1 MTKKAFSMAVINSLN
16 KILETSGL
24 EFEEIRAFELG
35 LGYLKESE
43 QEEFAVLLSN
53 NPDLIYP
60 LYINYKAKLKAMN
73 EGDKVWDKLIED
85 EINEFDRLL
94 EKRRVGN
101 EIR

>member
-1 MTKKAFSMAVINSLN
+1 MAVINSLN